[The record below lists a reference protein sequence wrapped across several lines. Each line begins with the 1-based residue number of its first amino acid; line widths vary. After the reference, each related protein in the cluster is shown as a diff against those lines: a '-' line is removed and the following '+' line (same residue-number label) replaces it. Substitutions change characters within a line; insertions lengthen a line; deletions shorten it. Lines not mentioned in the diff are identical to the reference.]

1 MKTHVMPT
9 HKVIEVI
16 FPNDFALFLTFIF
29 NDAQLLCCTEII
41 DAFKS
46 VADMAMALQMKTL
59 LNF

>member
-1 MKTHVMPT
+1 MPT